1 MEIQGKFNTA
11 IVYNDFVEDE
21 AISQI
26 LKLCNQEFLKNSKI
40 RIMSDCHAGKGC
52 VIGTTLTIQDKI
64 VPNLVGVDISCGV
77 DVFFIDTENIDLK
90 KLDDFIREEIP
101 SGFNVRTHPHAL
113 VKNIK
118 SELEKLKCLKSID
131 LNRALLSVGT
141 LGGGNHMIELGKDS
155 KGSTY
160 FIVHS
165 GSRHIGGQVAKYYQE
180 QAYKNLTSESSD
192 AKELIANLKK
202 QGRSKDISKE
212 LTKLKQNSPHVD
224 KDLAYCEGELFR
236 DYLHDV
242 KILEKYAYTN
252 RRAIILDILSFLNID
267 QNRGTFFTTTHNY
280 LDTDSMILRK
290 GAVDATLGKLL
301 IIPMNMRDGCLL
313 CVGKGNP
320 DWNFSAPHGAGRI
333 MSRSRAKEEL
343 TLEEYEGSMVGIYTT
358 SVGQAT
364 LDEAPMAYKKMED
377 IIKYI
382 TPAVDILDVIKP
394 IYNFKAS

>member
-11 IVYNDFVEDE
+11 IVYNDFVEEE

-52 VIGTTLTIQDKI
+52 VIGTTLTVSDKI

-77 DVFFIDTENIDLK
+77 DVFFIETENIDLK
-90 KLDDFIREEIP
+90 KLDDFIKTEIP
-101 SGFNVRTHPHAL
+101 SGFSVRIHRHSL

-118 SELEKLKCLKSID
+118 SDLEKLKCLKSID

-155 KGSTY
+155 KGVTY

-180 QAYKNLTSESSD
+180 QAYKNLTSESSE
-192 AKELIANLKK
+192 AKELIATLKK

-212 LTKLKQNSPHVD
+212 LTKLQQKSPSID
-224 KDLAYCEGELFR
+224 RDLSYCVGELFN
-236 DYLHDV
+236 DYIHDV

-320 DWNFSAPHGAGRI
+320 DWNFSAPHGAGRL